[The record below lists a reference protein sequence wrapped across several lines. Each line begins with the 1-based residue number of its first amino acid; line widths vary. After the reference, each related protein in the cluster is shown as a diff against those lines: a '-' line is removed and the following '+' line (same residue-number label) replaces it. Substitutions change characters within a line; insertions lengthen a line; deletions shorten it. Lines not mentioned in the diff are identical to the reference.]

1 MYVHYVL
8 YVYIHTYTL
17 HNYIYFLFPP
27 SDVRGQ
33 CPPTPQELIDN
44 VKITDWFRF
53 GLELKIDDRTLHGI
67 ERDPSLQRISDKLRE
82 VFRIWLNEGE
92 EDPTWRTVVTALKTI
107 KENKLARDIEKKF
120 C

>member
-1 MYVHYVL
+1 
-8 YVYIHTYTL
+8 
-17 HNYIYFLFPP
+17 
-27 SDVRGQ
+27 
-33 CPPTPQELIDN
+33 LIDN

-67 ERDPSLQRISDKLRE
+67 ERDASLQRISDKLRE

-92 EDPTWRTVVTALKTI
+92 EDPTWRTVVMALKAI